1 MEILHLKLKQDL
13 LQKSLEYYNEGDE
26 GDEGDEEEFKEW
38 ITQRINSYISEK
50 KISFSFTNVT
60 RVDPMKCSARV
71 WDNGKGEKQCTHKIK
86 EGCHC
91 KKHHEMIKREGVLRF
106 GDIRD
111 KRPTHDLIKLKN
123 GDIERLHWI
132 DPIPMNQLQSLLNK
146 QQRKVILST
155 PKLIVD

>member
-1 MEILHLKLKQDL
+1 MEILHLKLKKDL
-13 LQKSLEYYNEGDE
+13 LKLALEYYNEGDE
-26 GDEGDEEEFKEW
+26 SGEGDEEEFKEW
-38 ITQRINSYISEK
+38 VTQRINSYITDKNIE
-50 KISFSFTNVT
+50 FSFTNET
-60 RVDPMKCSARV
+60 RVDPMKCSARI

-86 EGCHC
+86 EGCYC
-91 KKHHEMIKREGVLRF
+91 KKHHEMIKREGGVLRF

-123 GDIERLHWI
+123 GEIEKLHWI
-132 DPIPMNQLQSLLNK
+132 DPNQLQSVLNQ